1 MTTTPVL
8 PSLPEPAMRAAPVG
22 QEAWP
27 FPRVGYYTAEQMN
40 EHARR
45 AIESLSRAPAEPV
58 AFVPVHPKNGP
69 LWANVTADPN
79 PERLPSYPLM
89 KLYAHPTESAGP
101 AVQPADKNALDWLET
116 EVSATDT
123 RCHGVPSYD
132 RDAYWMKEVVL
143 RLIGEARK
151 FFGNAALGESHEG

>member
-58 AFVPVHPKNGP
+58 AWIQHWPGLPDRVFDMTVI
-69 LWANVTADPN
+69 DP
-79 PERLPSYPLM
+79 RKTTWSSGITYTL
-89 KLYAHPTESAGP
+89 LYAHPTESAGP
-101 AVQPADKNALDWLET
+101 APAEI
-116 EVSATDT
+116 DT
-123 RCHGVPSYD
+123 RHDWIARWNYWECHRCGMISQSGQEIACPV
-132 RDAYWMKEVVL
+132 AIK
-143 RLIGEARK
+143 
-151 FFGNAALGESHEG
+151 LGESHEG